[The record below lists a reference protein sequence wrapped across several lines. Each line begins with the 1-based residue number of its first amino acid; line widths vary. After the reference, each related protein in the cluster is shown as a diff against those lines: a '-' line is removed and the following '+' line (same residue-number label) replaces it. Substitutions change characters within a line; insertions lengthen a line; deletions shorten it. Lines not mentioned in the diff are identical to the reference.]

1 MCISKCYNIIVSY
14 IHIIYISSHPGN
26 FVPLVVQH
34 RDICHFLR
42 LYQVKQIKA
51 FVIAGSSSVPIACS
65 LITAPIIRI
74 TVYESLHAAFYLL
87 HSLLHPYFIA
97 LIEIQTSQPIRAN
110 PRIPV
115 HAGRLPPVFTSQ
127 DRFQH
132 SVVYLLAYLCR
143 QCGTHLC
150 QGTLQSAAC
159 PSQQCCRL
167 CIKEVYCL
175 LIIIWNCFAVVS
187 RNTPPGL
194 SHHRVDTHYYLIDE
208 TALSLYYLRHSK
220 SC

>member
-1 MCISKCYNIIVSY
+1 MCISKCYDIIVSY
-14 IHIIYISSHPGN
+14 IHIIYISPHPGY

-34 RDICHFLR
+34 RDISHFLR
-42 LYQVKQIKA
+42 FYQIKQVKTFI
-51 FVIAGSSSVPIACS
+51 IAGSSSVPIACS
-65 LITAPIIRI
+65 LVTSAIFRI
-74 TVYESLHAAFYLL
+74 TVYKSLHAAFYLL
-87 HSLLHPYFIA
+87 HSLLQPYLIT
-97 LIEIQTSQPIRAN
+97 LIEIQASQPVRAY

-115 HAGRLPPVFTSQ
+115 HAGRLPPIFTSQ

-150 QGTLQSAAC
+150 QRTLQSAAC

-167 CIKEVYCL
+167 CVKEVYCL
-175 LIIIWNCFAVVS
+175 LIIIWSCFAVVS